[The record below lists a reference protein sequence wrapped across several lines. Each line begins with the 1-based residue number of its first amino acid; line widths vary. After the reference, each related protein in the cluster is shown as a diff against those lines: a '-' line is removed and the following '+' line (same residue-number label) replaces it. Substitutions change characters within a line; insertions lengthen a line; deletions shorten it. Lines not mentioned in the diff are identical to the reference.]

1 MYLIIWFIIIPQLW
15 TMDLNRGN
23 KKSWLFTSVENELW
37 MKPSCSKTRLSSRLC
52 RLVSLASAVI
62 KPSIVSIKN
71 IPLEY
76 VPIIMGCSIII
87 SYWYILILYLGWCSH
102 SNILKPKPSFCSISH
117 CEMSLCKGTPGNLN
131 RKPQDF
137 HAMSSLISSFHASF
151 GGGTAA
157 FIGFWWKRHVHCD
170 VHGDV
175 PAVCKARELN
185 VQVHIGVK
193 KNLTRIDQRSSIHF
207 KTVLFDHGMFSMRKT
222 SWKMNTTC
230 VFQQDC

>member
-1 MYLIIWFIIIPQLW
+1 
-15 TMDLNRGN
+15 
-23 KKSWLFTSVENELW
+23 
-37 MKPSCSKTRLSSRLC
+37 
-52 RLVSLASAVI
+52 
-62 KPSIVSIKN
+62 
-71 IPLEY
+71 
-76 VPIIMGCSIII
+76 
-87 SYWYILILYLGWCSH
+87 
-102 SNILKPKPSFCSISH
+102 
-117 CEMSLCKGTPGNLN
+117 LN